1 MLLRS
6 ANQQDI
12 PRIAFLLMR
21 MHEESG
27 MGKLNMP
34 KVERYIGAT
43 LARGV
48 ILIVEDDDLPIA
60 TMGLRVQDFW
70 WSDDTA
76 LVDAFTYVAPE
87 GRKSSAFR
95 MMFRKAKEMANKA
108 HMPLLMANFGHV
120 DEERKS
126 KLFRRI
132 GKPMGTTI
140 ITGDTSH
147 FLWK

>member
-1 MLLRS
+1 
-6 ANQQDI
+6 
-12 PRIAFLLMR
+12 MR

-27 MGKLNMP
+27 MGSLNMP
-34 KVERYIGAT
+34 KVERYIGTT

-48 ILIVEDDDLPIA
+48 ILMVEDDDFPVA

-76 LVDAFTYVAPE
+76 LVDAFTFVAPE
-87 GRKSSAFR
+87 ARKSGAFR
-95 MMFRKAKEMANKA
+95 MMFRKAKEMATNA
-108 HMPLLMANFGHV
+108 HMPLLLANFGHV

-126 KLFRRI
+126 KLFRRL

>member
-1 MLLRS
+1 
-6 ANQQDI
+6 
-12 PRIAFLLMR
+12 
-21 MHEESG
+21 

-48 ILIVEDDDLPIA
+48 ILLVEDDDLPMA

-87 GRKSSAFR
+87 GRKTSAFR
-95 MMFRKAKEMANKA
+95 MMFRKAKEMANNA
-108 HMPLLMANFGHV
+108 HMPSHGELRSCGR
-120 DEERKS
+120 RKKIKVVQTHWQTNGDDNHNGRHKS
-126 KLFRRI
+126 LFVEVND
-132 GKPMGTTI
+132 GLFLHTI
-140 ITGDTSH
+140 
-147 FLWK
+147 LR

>member
-1 MLLRS
+1 
-6 ANQQDI
+6 
-12 PRIAFLLMR
+12 
-21 MHEESG
+21 

-87 GRKSSAFR
+87 GRKTSAFR

-108 HMPLLMANFGHV
+108 HMPFSWRTSVMWTKKENQSCSDALASQW
-120 DEERKS
+120 ERQS
-126 KLFRRI
+126 
-132 GKPMGTTI
+132 
-140 ITGDTSH
+140 
-147 FLWK
+147 

>member
-1 MLLRS
+1 
-6 ANQQDI
+6 
-12 PRIAFLLMR
+12 
-21 MHEESG
+21 
-27 MGKLNMP
+27 MGHLNMP
-34 KVERYIGAT
+34 KVERYISTT
-43 LARGV
+43 LGCGV
-48 ILIVEDDDLPIA
+48 ILVVEDDELPVA

-87 GRKSSAFR
+87 ARKSSAFR
-95 MMFRKAKEMANKA
+95 LMFRKAKEMASKA

-126 KLFRRI
+126 KLFRRL
-132 GKPMGTTI
+132 GRPMGTTI